1 MKKKYKMKKIFEK
14 INIFQ
19 TFKSKNKRDLHNILE
34 DSDDKVRSFT
44 QEEENMLQNV
54 IGFGISR
61 VEDCMVPRA
70 DIVGVDKDSKIKDV
84 LKLFSDS
91 NRSRIPVYKETL
103 DDPIGMLHMKD
114 LISVF
119 TDNNFNEI
127 KLENFLREILFV
139 PPSMKSRDLLVRMQ
153 TSRIHMALVIDEYGG
168 TDGLVTIEDLIEEI
182 IGEIEDELFEEDLD
196 RIKIFENHIDTYAR
210 TSIEEINNLIGQ
222 SLFTEDIDEEINT
235 IGGLVVV
242 LAGRVPQRGEL
253 IKHPLGFEIEITDAD
268 SRKIKKVR
276 LRIRAKKSFDD

>member
-1 MKKKYKMKKIFEK
+1 MSIFSKIKLFLFKNNENPKDINNIIDNSDNSSRELTPEEK
-14 INIFQ
+14 
-19 TFKSKNKRDLHNILE
+19 
-34 DSDDKVRSFT
+34 
-44 QEEENMLQNV
+44 NMLNNV
-54 IGFGISR
+54 IGFGESR

-70 DIVGVDKDSKIKDV
+70 DIVGLELNTDIKDI
-84 LKLFSDS
+84 LKIFSDS
-91 NRSRIPVYKETL
+91 NHSRIPVYKETL
-103 DDPIGMLHMKD
+103 DNPIGMLHMKD

-119 TDNNFNEI
+119 SDKNFDDIDIE
-127 KLENFLREILFV
+127 KFLREILFV

-196 RIKIFENHIDTYAR
+196 RIKIHDNYIDTSAR
-210 TSIEEINNLIGQ
+210 ASIEEINDIVGK

-235 IGGLVVV
+235 IGGLVFV

-253 IKHPLGFEIEITDAD
+253 INHPLGFEIEITDAD
-268 SRKIKKVR
+268 SRRIKKVR
-276 LRIRAKKSFDD
+276 LRIKADRE

>member
-19 TFKSKNKRDLHNILE
+19 TFKSKNKRDLNNILE

-54 IGFGISR
+54 IGFGTSR

-70 DIVGVDKDSKIKDV
+70 DIIGVDKDAKIKDV

-91 NRSRIPVYKETL
+91 NHSRIPVYRETL

-119 TDNNFNEI
+119 TDDNFNEI

-210 TSIEEINNLIGQ
+210 TSIEEINNLIGK

-276 LRIRAKKSFDD
+276 LRIKAKKSFDD

>member
-19 TFKSKNKRDLHNILE
+19 TFKSKNKRDLNNILE

-91 NRSRIPVYKETL
+91 NHSRIPVYRETL

-119 TDNNFNEI
+119 TDDNFNEI

-210 TSIEEINNLIGQ
+210 TSIEEINNLIGK

-235 IGGLVVV
+235 IGGLVFV
-242 LAGRVPQRGEL
+242 LAGKVPQRGEL

-276 LRIRAKKSFDD
+276 LRVRAKKSFDD

>member
-19 TFKSKNKRDLHNILE
+19 TFKSKNKKDLHNILE
-34 DSDDKVRSFT
+34 DSDDKERSFT

-70 DIVGVDKDSKIKDV
+70 DIIGVDKDAKIKDV

-91 NRSRIPVYKETL
+91 NHSRIPVYRETL

-119 TDNNFNEI
+119 TDDNFNEI

-210 TSIEEINNLIGQ
+210 TSIEEINNLIGK

-235 IGGLVVV
+235 IGGLVFV
-242 LAGRVPQRGEL
+242 LAGKVPQRGEL

>member
-1 MKKKYKMKKIFEK
+1 MKKKYKMKKIFKK

-19 TFKSKNKRDLHNILE
+19 TFKSKNKRDLNNILE

-54 IGFGISR
+54 IGFGTSR

-70 DIVGVDKDSKIKDV
+70 DIIGVDKDAKIKDV

-91 NRSRIPVYKETL
+91 NHSRIPVYRETL

-119 TDNNFNEI
+119 TDNNFNKI
-127 KLENFLREILFV
+127 KLENFLRKILFV
-139 PPSMKSRDLLVRMQ
+139 PPSMNSRDLLVRMQ

-196 RIKIFENHIDTYAR
+196 RIKIFENYIDTYAR
-210 TSIEEINNLIGQ
+210 TSIEEINNLIGK

>member
-19 TFKSKNKRDLHNILE
+19 TFKSKNKKDLHNILE
-34 DSDDKVRSFT
+34 DSDDKERSFT

-91 NRSRIPVYKETL
+91 NHSRIPVYKETL

-276 LRIRAKKSFDD
+276 LRIKAKKSFDD

>member
-1 MKKKYKMKKIFEK
+1 MKKIFEK

-19 TFKSKNKRDLHNILE
+19 TFKSKNKRDLNNILE

-54 IGFGISR
+54 IGFGTSR

-70 DIVGVDKDSKIKDV
+70 DIIGVDKDAKIKDV

-91 NRSRIPVYKETL
+91 NHSRIPVYKETL

-210 TSIEEINNLIGQ
+210 TSIAEINNLIGK
-222 SLFTEDIDEEINT
+222 SLFTENIDEEINT

-276 LRIRAKKSFDD
+276 LRIKAKKSFDD

>member
-19 TFKSKNKRDLHNILE
+19 TFKSKNKRDLNNILE

-91 NRSRIPVYKETL
+91 NHSRMPVFRETL

-119 TDNNFNEI
+119 TDDNFNEI

-210 TSIEEINNLIGQ
+210 TPIEEINNLIGK

-268 SRKIKKVR
+268 TRKIKKVR
-276 LRIRAKKSFDD
+276 LRIKAKKSFDD

>member
-19 TFKSKNKRDLHNILE
+19 TFKSKNKRDLNNILE

-54 IGFGISR
+54 IGFGTSR

-70 DIVGVDKDSKIKDV
+70 DIIGVDKDAKIKDV

-91 NRSRIPVYKETL
+91 NHSRIPVYRETL

-119 TDNNFNEI
+119 TDDNFNEI

-210 TSIEEINNLIGQ
+210 TSIEEINNLIGK

-276 LRIRAKKSFDD
+276 LRIKAKKSFED

>member
-1 MKKKYKMKKIFEK
+1 MKKLFEK
-14 INIFQ
+14 MNIFQ
-19 TFKSKNKRDLHNILE
+19 TFKMKNKNDLNNILE
-34 DSDDKVRSFT
+34 DSAEKKRSFT
-44 QEEENMLQNV
+44 QEEEDMLQNV
-54 IGFGISR
+54 IGFGSSR

-70 DIVGVDKDSKIKDV
+70 DIIGVDKDAKNKDV

-91 NRSRIPVYKETL
+91 NHSRIPVYKETL

-119 TDNNFNEI
+119 TNNDFNEI

-196 RIKIFENHIDTYAR
+196 RIKIFENHIDTLAR
-210 TSIEEINNLIGQ
+210 TSIEEINKIIGK

-235 IGGLVVV
+235 IGGLVFV

-276 LRIRAKKSFDD
+276 LRTRAKKRFDD

>member
-1 MKKKYKMKKIFEK
+1 MKKLFKK

-19 TFKSKNKRDLHNILE
+19 IFKTKNQKNLQNILE
-34 DSDDKVRSFT
+34 NSEDKERRFT

-54 IGFGISR
+54 IGFGYSR

-70 DIVGVDKDSKIKDV
+70 DIIGVGKDSKIKDV

-91 NRSRIPVYKETL
+91 NHSRIPVYRETL
-103 DDPIGMLHMKD
+103 DDPIGMLHTKD
-114 LISVF
+114 LISIF
-119 TDNNFNEI
+119 AEDNFNEI
-127 KLENFLREILFV
+127 KIENFLREILFV

-182 IGEIEDELFEEDLD
+182 IGEIEDELFEEDLN
-196 RIKIFENHIDTYAR
+196 RIKIYENYIDTYAR
-210 TSIEEINNLIGQ
+210 TSIEEINKIVGK
-222 SLFTEDIDEEINT
+222 SLLTKDIDEEIHT
-235 IGGLVVV
+235 IGGLVFV

-253 IKHPLGFEIEITDAD
+253 ITHPSGFEIEITDAD
-268 SRKIKKVR
+268 SRKIKTVR
-276 LRIRAKKSFDD
+276 LRIKAETESND

>member
-19 TFKSKNKRDLHNILE
+19 TFKSKNKKHLHNILE
-34 DSDDKVRSFT
+34 DSDDKERSLT

-54 IGFGISR
+54 IGFGTSR

-70 DIVGVDKDSKIKDV
+70 DIIGVDRNSKIKDV

-91 NRSRIPVYKETL
+91 NHSRIPVYRENL

-119 TDNNFNEI
+119 NDNNFNEI

-210 TSIEEINNLIGQ
+210 TSIEEINNLIGK

-235 IGGLVVV
+235 IGGLVFV

>member
-1 MKKKYKMKKIFEK
+1 MKKKYKMKKIFKK

-19 TFKSKNKRDLHNILE
+19 TFKSKNKKDLHNILE
-34 DSDDKVRSFT
+34 DSDDKERSFT

-91 NRSRIPVYKETL
+91 NHSRIPVYKENL
-103 DDPIGMLHMKD
+103 DNPIGMLHMKD

-119 TDNNFNEI
+119 SDNNFNEI
-127 KLENFLREILFV
+127 KLQNFLREILFV

-210 TSIEEINNLIGQ
+210 TSIEEINNLIGK

-235 IGGLVVV
+235 IGGLVFV
-242 LAGRVPQRGEL
+242 LAGKVPQRGEL

>member
-19 TFKSKNKRDLHNILE
+19 TFKSKNKKDLHNILE
-34 DSDDKVRSFT
+34 DSNDKARRFT

-54 IGFGISR
+54 IGFGTSR

-70 DIVGVDKDSKIKDV
+70 DIIGVDKDAKIKDV

-91 NRSRIPVYKETL
+91 NHSRIPVHGETL

-114 LISVF
+114 LISLF
-119 TDNNFNEI
+119 NDDNFNEI

-182 IGEIEDELFEEDLD
+182 IGEIEDELFEEDFD
-196 RIKIFENHIDTYAR
+196 RIKIFENYIDTYAR

-276 LRIRAKKSFDD
+276 LRIRTKKSFDD